1 MMISEYMSELNQ
13 LLEESPVAVPC
24 GAESLISLLYD
35 AYFETQGPSSQAIKD
50 GYKSLHDYIK
60 NLPTNDKEN
69 VIDIVSTL
77 CMEHERSGF
86 TEGVKLGFQL
96 KKELSE

>member
-1 MMISEYMSELNQ
+1 MRISEYMSVLKQ
-13 LLEESPVAVPC
+13 LLEETPVTIPC
-24 GAESLISLLYD
+24 GAENLLSLLYD
-35 AYFETQGPSSQAIKD
+35 AYFETQGSSSQTIKD
-50 GYKSLHDYIK
+50 GYKSLYDYIQK
-60 NLPTNDKEN
+60 LSANDKDT
-69 VIDIVSTL
+69 VIDLVSTL